1 MPSRGD
7 HGRRLSAAER
17 SEIRTRVAAGQ
28 THWEVAE
35 AVGCS
40 TKTVQ
45 RLLVKTGGLA
55 SRSRPRSPHR
65 LSLAEREEISRG
77 LRAGESYRAIARRL
91 GRAPSTVS
99 REVAAH
105 GSRTGYRAWRGERR
119 AFQAARRPKV
129 PRLVR
134 NDRLR
139 AEVERRLAQRWSPE
153 QIARRLALDHPDD
166 PAMRVSHETIYR
178 SLFVQT
184 RGALRKELTAC
195 LRSGRTRRR
204 PHGRVAGAG
213 RLRDMVSISERP
225 AEVEDRAVPGHW
237 EGDLLMGRAGRSAIG
252 TLVER
257 KSRYVLLFELPEGRT
272 ASCVCRALSERMAT
286 FPEQLRQ
293 TLTWDQGKEMAQHL
307 RFTIETGI
315 PVYFCDPRSP
325 WQRGTNENT
334 NGLLRQYF
342 PRNMDLSEPC
352 QEELDRV
359 ARELNSRPRET
370 LGWRKPCEVLSGML
384 R

>member
-1 MPSRGD
+1 MPSRED
-7 HGRRLSAAER
+7 HGRRLSAGER
-17 SEIRTRVAAGQ
+17 SKIRAQIAAGK

-45 RLLVKTGGLA
+45 RLLVKTGGFPA
-55 SRSRPRSPHR
+55 RARGRSPLR

-99 REVAAH
+99 REVGAQ
-105 GSRTGYRAWRGERR
+105 GSRSGYRAWRAERR
-119 AFQAARRPKV
+119 ALEAARRPKV
-129 PRLVR
+129 PKLAR
-134 NDRLR
+134 NALLR
-139 AEVERRLAQRWSPE
+139 AEVERPLAQRWSPE
-153 QIARRLALDHPDD
+153 QIARRLALDHPND
-166 PAMRVSHETIYR
+166 PEMRVSHETIYR

-204 PHGRVAGAG
+204 PHGRAVGAG
-213 RLRDMVSISERP
+213 RLRDMVSITERP

-257 KSRYVLLFELPEGRT
+257 KTRYVLLFELPEGRT
-272 ASCVCRALSERMAT
+272 ASHVRRALSERMAT
-286 FPEQLRQ
+286 LPEQLRR
-293 TLTWDQGKEMAQHL
+293 TLTWDQGKEMADHV
-307 RFTIETGI
+307 RFTVETGI

-325 WQRGTNENT
+325 WQRGTSENT
-334 NGLLRQYF
+334 NGLLRQYL
-342 PRNMDLSEPC
+342 PRSMDLSEPS
-352 QEELDRV
+352 QEDLDLV

-370 LGWRKPCEVLSGML
+370 LGWMKPCEVLPGML